1 MKKLIFLL
9 LFTSLIATGQINIDT
24 PKEYSKVDTNEKGVL
39 YAIQKISNNTIVS
52 TFNLKENNDWSFS
65 LISNDEYIE
74 TQKKSKDYD
83 VTLKNFYENFKLI
96 TKNDFYFKNIGD
108 AFLVVFSF
116 SEGEVNVINTIFQFI
131 KNNKLYTATGSSV
144 REKYREHF
152 NEYVGILE
160 SLKL

>member
-1 MKKLIFLL
+1 MNKLFLL
-9 LFTSLIATGQINIDT
+9 FLPLFAFGQINIEIPRD
-24 PKEYSKVDTNEKGVL
+24 YSKVDTNEKGVL

-52 TFNLKENNDWSFS
+52 TFNLKENDDWSFS
-65 LISNDEYIE
+65 LITNDEYIE
-74 TQKKSKDYD
+74 TQKKSNDYD
-83 VTLKNFYENFKLI
+83 ATLKNFYENFKLI

-108 AFLVVFSF
+108 AFFVVFSYD
-116 SEGEVNVINTIFQFI
+116 EGKVNVINTIFQFI
-131 KNNKLYTATGSSV
+131 KKNKLYTATGSSV